1 MPAAGLALKKEG
13 DHLGGRYYPGKVCGS
28 RRHRLPGIWPQPAM
42 IMYVFQFDAIAT
54 TPSGVSTMDR
64 RLVAYRTRQI
74 LTDISKGHRRL
85 EGERTVDIFPGS
97 QLPVYHHTKTLY
109 CSPWFRAL
117 QRSTAAT
124 VLINHHRHG
133 R

>member
-1 MPAAGLALKKEG
+1 MPAADPASTKGG
-13 DHLGGRYYPGKVCGS
+13 DYLGGRYYPGKVCGS

-85 EGERTVDIFPGS
+85 EGERTVDIFAGF
-97 QLPVYHHTKTLY
+97 QLPVYDHTKTLY
-109 CSPWFRAL
+109 CLPWFWVV
-117 QRSTAAT
+117 QRSRAAT
-124 VLINHHRHG
+124 VLINHDHHG